1 MNSFVD
7 VSQVDVE
14 RDEALNFVDDL
25 ESNEMSASDF
35 DDVERSWNTE
45 DVLGSQESTGTLECT
60 GNSGSAFEVVEM
72 AWKMEIFVL
81 AKHCCC

>member
-7 VSQVDVE
+7 VSQVDIE
-14 RDEALNFVDDL
+14 RDEALDFVDDL

-45 DVLGSQESTGTLECT
+45 DVLGFQESTGALERFW
-60 GNSGSAFEVVEM
+60 GNADDFGHVCAV
-72 AWKMEIFVL
+72 FVS
-81 AKHCCC
+81 